1 MGFPENRS
9 LELMTP
15 TACVRGGGFC
25 DPPSAGFFLFV

>member
-15 TACVRGGGFC
+15 TACVRGGDF
-25 DPPSAGFFLFV
+25 ATRRVRVFLFV